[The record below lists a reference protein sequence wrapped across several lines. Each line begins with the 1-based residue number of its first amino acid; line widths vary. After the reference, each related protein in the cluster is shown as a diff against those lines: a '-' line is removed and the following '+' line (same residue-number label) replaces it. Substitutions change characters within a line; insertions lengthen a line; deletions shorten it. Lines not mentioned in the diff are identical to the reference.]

1 MNVDL
6 SHLLTATPAACCRP
20 LDGDGLTEEDARTT
34 AALFKALA
42 DPARVRIV
50 NLLAT
55 TEGPVCVCDL
65 TPAVGLS
72 QPTVSHH
79 LKKLVQAGLLTREQH
94 GVWAYYSLDREG
106 VRRAASALDLKGPAS

>member
-6 SHLLTATPAACCRP
+6 SSLVVAADCCRP
-20 LDGDGLTEEDARTT
+20 LDDDGMTADDAEVT
-34 AALFKALA
+34 AKLFKALG

-50 NLLAT
+50 NLLARADA
-55 TEGPVCVCDL
+55 PVCVCEL

-79 LKKLVQAGLLTREQH
+79 LKKLVQAGLLEREQR
-94 GVWAYYSLDREG
+94 GVWAHYSLDREG
-106 VRRAASALDLKGPAS
+106 LERAASVLDLRGVLA

>member
-6 SHLLTATPAACCRP
+6 SPMLVPTECCRP
-20 LDGDGLTEEDARTT
+20 LDDDLTTNDAEAT

-50 NLLAT
+50 SMLARSS
-55 TEGPVCVCDL
+55 EPACVCEL
-65 TPAVGLS
+65 TPPLGLS

-79 LKKLVQAGLLTREQH
+79 LKKLVQAGLLEREQR

-106 VRRAASALDLKGPAS
+106 LSRAAEILDLEGVTV

>member
-6 SHLLTATPAACCRP
+6 SGMIVPAACCQP
-20 LDGDGLTEEDARTT
+20 LDEEGLTSEDAQVT

-42 DPARVRIV
+42 DPTRVRIV
-50 NLLAT
+50 NLLARSG
-55 TEGPVCVCDL
+55 EPACVCDL
-65 TPAVGLS
+65 TPVLDVS

-79 LKKLVQAGLLTREQH
+79 LKKLVQAGLLQRDQR

-106 VRRAASALDLKGPAS
+106 LERAASVLDLKGATV

>member
-6 SHLLTATPAACCRP
+6 LATCCRP
-20 LDGDGLTEEDARTT
+20 LDETGLTPEEAEAT

-50 NLLAT
+50 NLLARSP
-55 TEGPVCVCDL
+55 EPVCVCEL
-65 TPAVGLS
+65 TPPLGLS

-79 LKKLVQAGLLTREQH
+79 LKKLVLAGLLWREQR

-106 VRRAASALDLKGPAS
+106 LSRAAEILDLEGATV

>member
-6 SHLLTATPAACCRP
+6 SSLLVPADCCRP
-20 LDGDGLTEEDARTT
+20 LDEDGLTDEEAEAT

-50 NLLAT
+50 NLLARSP
-55 TEGPVCVCDL
+55 EPVCVCEI
-65 TPAVGLS
+65 TPGVGLA

-79 LKKLVQAGLLTREQH
+79 LKKLVRAGLLEREQR

-106 VRRAASALDLKGPAS
+106 LERAASVLDLKGVAV

>member
-6 SHLLTATPAACCRP
+6 LVACCRP
-20 LDGDGLTEEDARTT
+20 LDDTGLTAEEAEAT
-34 AALFKALA
+34 AGLFKALA

-50 NLLAT
+50 NLLALNP
-55 TEGPVCVCDL
+55 EPVCVCEL

-79 LKKLVQAGLLTREQH
+79 LKKLVQAGLLEREQR

-106 VRRAASALDLKGPAS
+106 ISRAAEILDLEGATV